1 MFLQSLIL
9 MGFPFAS
16 IGISLVS
23 NQEGTTCCGYG
34 SESKY
39 EKIQRPLEGLQVAL
53 TSKLLLECKNMI

>member
-1 MFLQSLIL
+1 

>member
-23 NQEGTTCCGYG
+23 NQEGATCHDYG
-34 SESKY
+34 IESKY
-39 EKIQRPLEGLQVAL
+39 EKIQRPFEGFQAPLI
-53 TSKLLLECKNMI
+53 SKL

>member
-1 MFLQSLIL
+1 

-23 NQEGTTCCGYG
+23 NQERTTCRDYG

-53 TSKLLLECKNMI
+53 TSRI